1 MKATQMLQLG
11 GGYRRT
17 AMKVEFQT
25 TSLATILITR
35 DVQIVNYQG

>member
-25 TSLATILITR
+25 SLATILITR